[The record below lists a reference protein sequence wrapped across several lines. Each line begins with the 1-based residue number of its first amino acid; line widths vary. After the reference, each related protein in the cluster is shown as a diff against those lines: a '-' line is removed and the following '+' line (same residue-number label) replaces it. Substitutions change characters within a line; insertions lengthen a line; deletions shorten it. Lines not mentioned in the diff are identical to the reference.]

1 VVLPDFNADA
11 KPAGLIVAMVVVDDV
26 QITLV
31 VKFCVE
37 LSTERAGCRELLRAI
52 RGPEGFTIRTKHLRD

>member
-1 VVLPDFNADA
+1 
-11 KPAGLIVAMVVVDDV
+11 MVVVDDV